1 MGRDPGP
8 QALATAFRGTGARF
22 SADRRHRHA
31 LWRVWDADRG
41 LCNFVMLNPSTA
53 DETVDDPTVARCTR
67 RARAWGYGGL
77 LVTNLFAFR
86 TTDPA
91 GLRADPDPVGPGGN
105 AAIVEAARASALVV
119 CAWGN
124 HGAYRGRASAVRA
137 LLDGLGVT
145 PFHLALTRR
154 GEPAHP
160 LYLAYGLAPSPMT
173 LPFGRDLCAGTAACQ
188 PRPDRPGIPAAGTLP
203 R

>member
-41 LCNFVMLNPSTA
+41 LCNFRMLNPSTA
-53 DETVDDPTVARCTR
+53 DESADDPTVARCTR
-67 RARAWGYGGL
+67 RAQTWGYGGL
-77 LVTNLFAFR
+77 VVTNLFAFR

-91 GLRADPDPVGPGGN
+91 GLRFAPDPVGPEDD
-105 AAIVEAARASALVV
+105 AAIVGAAGVAAMVV

-124 HGAYRGRASAVRA
+124 HGSYRGRASTALA
-137 LLDGLGVT
+137 LLGRLGVT
-145 PFHLALTRR
+145 PHHLALTRR

-160 LYLAYGLAPSPMT
+160 LYLAYGLVPTPITTASSRVGVPV
-173 LPFGRDLCAGTAACQ
+173 GRS
-188 PRPDRPGIPAAGTLP
+188 
-203 R
+203 

>member
-1 MGRDPGP
+1 MS
-8 QALATAFRGTGARF
+8 FRGTGARF
-22 SADRRHRHA
+22 SADRLHRYA

-41 LCNFVMLNPSTA
+41 LCNFLMLNPSTA
-53 DETVDDPTVARCTR
+53 HETADDPTVARCTR
-67 RARAWGYGGL
+67 RARIWGYGGL
-77 LVTNLFAFR
+77 VVTNLFAFR

-91 GLRADPDPVGPGGN
+91 GLRSAPDPVGPEN
-105 AAIVEAARASALVV
+105 DAAIVAAALSAGLVV

-145 PFHLALTRR
+145 PYHLALTRR

-160 LYLAYGLAPSPMT
+160 LYLGYRVAPVRMT
-173 LPFGRDLCAGTAACQ
+173 LPRERDLCAGPAAHD
-188 PRPDRPGIPAAGTLP
+188 PRPGRPVSPAPGTLP